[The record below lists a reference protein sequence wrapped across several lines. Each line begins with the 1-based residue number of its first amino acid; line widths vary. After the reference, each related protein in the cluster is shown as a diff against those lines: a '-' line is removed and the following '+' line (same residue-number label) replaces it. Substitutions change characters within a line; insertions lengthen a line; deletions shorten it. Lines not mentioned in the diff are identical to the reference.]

1 MHWRISIVG
10 VLALLVAVSCNQQP
24 VAPLHDEGTPSFSKG
39 PPDAVVVPIP
49 FAGLVSSVACAND
62 GAGEDLEWVSGTA
75 DAHFWGRETPSGNVI
90 TSCVL
95 DYDTG
100 DPPTAVGQ
108 DSSDVWTLIRGEDNC
123 HNLKIPGTLPKA
135 LHDHFQA
142 NEWYV
147 NQDGEKLHGRIQFR
161 KHRDPEGNVIFTRY
175 LEAWTCI
182 GKP

>member
-1 MHWRISIVG
+1 MHWRISIIG
-10 VLALLVAVSCNQQP
+10 VLALLVAMSCNQQP
-24 VAPLHDEGTPSFSKG
+24 IAPPQDEGTPSFSKG
-39 PPDAVVVPIP
+39 PPDALVDPIF
-49 FAGLVSSVACAND
+49 FAGLVSFVACAND
-62 GAGEDLEWVSGTA
+62 GAGEVLEWVSGTA

-90 TSCVL
+90 TSCVV

-108 DSSDVWTLIRGEDNC
+108 DSGDVWTLIRGEDNC

-147 NQDGEKLHGRIQFR
+147 NQDGEKLHGRIQFK
-161 KHRDPEGNVIFTRY
+161 KHRNPDGDVIFTRY
-175 LEAWTCI
+175 VEQWTCI

>member
-1 MHWRISIVG
+1 MHWRVSIIS
-10 VLALLVAVSCNQQP
+10 VLALFVAVSCNQQP
-24 VAPLHDEGTPSFSKG
+24 VEPPQDEGTPSFSKG
-39 PPDAVVVPIP
+39 PPDALVVPIP

-62 GAGEDLEWVSGTA
+62 GAGEDILWVSGTA

-90 TSCVL
+90 TNCVV

-100 DPPTAVGQ
+100 DPAIAVGQ
-108 DSSDVWTLIRGEDNC
+108 DSGDVWTLIRGEDNC
-123 HNLKIPGTLPKA
+123 NNVKIPGTLPKA
-135 LHDHFQA
+135 LLDHFQA

-147 NQDGEKLHGRIQFR
+147 NQDGDKLHGRIQFR
-161 KHRDPEGNVIFTRY
+161 KHRNPDGIVIFQRY